1 MIYFSDGRKENLKMC
16 FKKSNR
22 KVRDLLNGECVVVID
37 GGFAYNTI
45 VEWSLADFLDDKPPF
60 VEVNFNE
67 RCEGDTMYFTS
78 NLDESLYEFNELIFK
93 VVDEEN

>member
-1 MIYFSDGRKENLKMC
+1 MC

-22 KVRDLLNGECVVVID
+22 KVGDLLNGERVVVID
-37 GGFAYNTI
+37 GGFAYNTT
-45 VEWSLADFLDDKPPF
+45 VEWGLADFLDDKPPF

-78 NLDESLYEFNELIFK
+78 DLDESLYEFNGMLFIPTEK
-93 VVDEEN
+93 VVL